1 MANVCRS
8 LKWPFRRGVADSL
21 NGSLGE
27 GWPMFADFLNGPLGE
42 GQLTFVD
49 TLSHVQ
55 ILLCKGW
62 I

>member
-1 MANVCRS
+1 
-8 LKWPFRRGVADSL
+8 
-21 NGSLGE
+21 
-27 GWPMFADFLNGPLGE
+27 MFGDFLNGPLGD
-42 GQLTFVD
+42 GQLMFVD